1 MSDSSPPQSLA
12 LYRRLLGYLKDYWK
26 IFLLSLIAMSVA
38 ASTEPLF
45 ARLMKPLIDGGFV
58 ERDPQAM
65 LWTPLAIVGLFLLR
79 GVASYINDT
88 TTTYLAGHL
97 VMRLRA
103 EMFSKLM
110 SLPVSFYD
118 DNASGRVISRV
129 TNDVNQVTDAGFNVI
144 TVVVKDGVTI
154 FGLLILLFWTD
165 WQLTLICLVMI
176 PVVAVSL
183 RLVSKRLRQLTRQN
197 QRQIG
202 EMTQVLGE
210 VVDCQRVVKVYGGQ
224 AHETQRFM
232 QAAEGLR
239 QNQIKQTSIGS
250 MNTGITQ
257 LVVSIALAVIIYF
270 ASVRAQSGNFTAGD
284 FMSFLAAMIMLF
296 APIKRITGVNQSLQR
311 GLAAAESVF
320 HFLDIEPEP
329 DTGQTQLERARG
341 EIQFAEVSFAYP
353 NSERS
358 ALQQID
364 LTIAA
369 GETVALVGSSG
380 SGKTTLVN
388 LLPRFYA
395 PSQGH
400 ILLDGFALDTLTLAS
415 LRQQIALVSQ
425 DIALFNDTVAANIAY
440 GCVVP
445 PSPEQLRAA
454 AKAANALEFI
464 EAMPQGFDTLIG
476 EKGVR
481 LSGGQRQR
489 LAIARAI
496 LKDAPILLLDEAT
509 SALDTQSERL
519 VQAALDNLMQQR
531 TTLVVAHRLST
542 IENADRIVVMH
553 QGRIAEMGSHAE
565 LLARGG
571 MYATLHRLQFKE
583 PVHD

>member
-26 IFLLSLIAMSVA
+26 IFLLSLVAMSVA

-232 QAAEGLR
+232 RAAEGLR

-553 QGRIAEMGSHAE
+553 QGRIAEMGTHAE

>member
-232 QAAEGLR
+232 RAAEGLR

-400 ILLDGFALDTLTLAS
+400 ILLDGLALDTLTLAS

>member
-26 IFLLSLIAMSVA
+26 IFLLSLVAMSVA

-232 QAAEGLR
+232 RAAEGLR

-311 GLAAAESVF
+311 GLAASESVF

-400 ILLDGFALDTLTLAS
+400 ILLDGLALDTLTLAS

-553 QGRIAEMGSHAE
+553 QGRIAEMGTHAE

>member
-26 IFLLSLIAMSVA
+26 IFLLSLVAMSVA

-176 PVVAVSL
+176 LVVAVSL

-232 QAAEGLR
+232 RAAEGLR

-329 DTGQTQLERARG
+329 DTGKTQLERARG

-400 ILLDGFALDTLTLAS
+400 ILLDGLALDTLTLAS

-464 EAMPQGFDTLIG
+464 EAMPQGFETLIG